1 MLHEVSRWLSKALT
15 AVIINA
21 EIEVFLVGLRSD
33 ALRREVWVG
42 RPSLTNP
49 TWMLL
54 AHSGPE
60 GHDCFCWGSRVAE
73 DFKATGMSHN
83 HRCDM
88 LKVCM
93 ETISKSIS
101 SSLPQCTLDI
111 LEVLHDWMWE
121 AYTHAGL
128 SQFWSRLFVCFLLA
142 FSYKLFDAIS
152 FLILWKHWAFQIVK
166 AFIAAHKHFT
176 VVAHIWVW

>member
-60 GHDCFCWGSRVAE
+60 GHDCFCWGNRVAE
-73 DFKATGMSHN
+73 DFKATGMSHS
-83 HRCDM
+83 HKCDM

-93 ETISKSIS
+93 ETISKLIS
-101 SSLPQCTLDI
+101 SSLPS
-111 LEVLHDWMWE
+111 
-121 AYTHAGL
+121 A
-128 SQFWSRLFVCFLLA
+128 
-142 FSYKLFDAIS
+142 
-152 FLILWKHWAFQIVK
+152 HWACWKCYMTECERHTHTQ
-166 AFIAAHKHFT
+166 AFLSFDPGYLSAFYWLFPINSLMQFLF
-176 VVAHIWVW
+176 